1 MTVPELACKNSRR
14 PFIKRVL
21 RLRMATLII
30 LSIIGVAS
38 AIAVQWVMGEKTVT
52 QFFAQLHVLQENPP
66 IWLDIPM
73 VGSQYY
79 LLIPTVIL
87 GLISQVVTKLSPQPR
102 TWSRVIVVSILLA
115 VTIRYVVWRSLSTLN
130 LSNPLDGVF
139 SLGLLFMEL
148 LIIFSYSFQLYLML
162 KVKDRRREADRMAV
176 GVIDGSF
183 TPSVD
188 ILIPTYNE
196 PDFILRRTI
205 IGCQALDYANKK
217 IYLLDD
223 TRRPK
228 IQQLAKELG
237 CQYITRPDNRHA
249 KAGNLNHALTKTN
262 GELIVVFDADFIP
275 TQNFLTRTVGFFQD
289 EKMALVQT
297 NQSFYNPDP
306 VARNLGL
313 DDVLTEEVEIFSRHY
328 QLLRDGVE
336 TAVCYGSSFVVRRS
350 YLEDVGGFVT
360 NSLSEDYFTGIRLV
374 ARGYRF
380 IYLDEKLSA
389 GLAAENIAAHLLQRV
404 RWTRGTLQAFFIDS
418 NPLTIPGLRP
428 LQRLAHFEG
437 LLQWFV
443 NIPRVVFLLMPL
455 AYLFLRVV
463 PVRATFAEWLYFFL
477 PYYWIS
483 LTTFS
488 WINKRSRSALL
499 SDLYSVVQC
508 FPLAITAM
516 QVMLNPFSQGFKVT
530 PKGLSQK
537 HFTFNWMLALP
548 LILLLGTTV
557 VGLGQSLST
566 GILTDSMQ
574 PEMVDS
580 LRLGVIWS
588 VYNLIILGLAVLI
601 LVDAPKPDVYEWFN
615 LRRVV
620 QFHSQEN
627 LTSSSFLGITTAIS
641 EGGAELSLTQL
652 STGEFPFADGMP
664 VTVEIIDEG
673 IKLQGKIDRS
683 HYRNSGVAR
692 KCPTV
697 RVMFEPMSLEQERRL
712 VEMLYCRPGRWQ
724 RRETPGELKSLW
736 LLLKTLLRPRIL
748 FDRNPKVSAIAVS
761 QV

>member
-1 MTVPELACKNSRR
+1 
-14 PFIKRVL
+14 
-21 RLRMATLII
+21 MATLVI

-38 AIAVQWVMGEKTVT
+38 AIAIQWVMGERTVT
-52 QFFAQLHVLQENPP
+52 QLFAQLHTLQENPP

-87 GLISQVVTKLSPQPR
+87 GLISQIVTKLSPQPR

-115 VTIRYVVWRSLSTLN
+115 VTIRYVLWRSLSTLN

-176 GVIDGSF
+176 TVIDGSF

-205 IGCQALDYANKK
+205 IGCQALDYTNKK

-249 KAGNLNHALTKTN
+249 KAGNLNHALTKTS

-360 NSLSEDYFTGIRLV
+360 DSLSEDYFTGIRLV

-463 PVRATFAEWLYFFL
+463 PVRASFAEWLYFFL
-477 PYYWIS
+477 PYYLIS

-508 FPLAITAM
+508 FPLAITAI

-548 LILLLGTTV
+548 LILLLGATL

-574 PEMVDS
+574 PEIADS
-580 LRLGVIWS
+580 LRLGIIWS
-588 VYNLIILGLAVLI
+588 AYNLIILGLALLI

-627 LTSSSFLGITTAIS
+627 LFFSPIGGITTAIS
-641 EGGAELSLTQL
+641 EGGAEIALTQL
-652 STGEFPFADGMP
+652 STQEFPLADGMP
-664 VTVEIIDEG
+664 VTVEIIEEG
-673 IKLQGKIDRS
+673 IKLQGKIYQSR
-683 HYRNSGVAR
+683 YRNSGVAR

-697 RVMFEPMSLEQERRL
+697 RIMFEPMSLEQERRL

-736 LLLKTLLRPRIL
+736 LLLKTLLRPRVL